1 MLRPTKAYY
10 DYLKNPFKYLAPQP
24 ARKAT
29 PLDVIN
35 NIKPL
40 PTTAYQL
47 ALHYQR
53 IIDNKAT
60 NQSFVYYRITDA
72 KQDDHLGMLDGGGR
86 DIKKNLPKGPAKVYY
101 GLTREDATVNGKAV
115 IQKDHDQLVSQL
127 QTQLDSI
134 IAKVSTKAAK
144 GNATLKNKNMFGK
157 GWVYTED
164 FFKGLID
171 DAKDEIQSVEK
182 HPLDAMVDS
191 NPALANSSSAIDA
204 AAQFAMDSWQSGDK
218 AAILNYYQKQQADA
232 KAQLYL
238 GRLMTDPKCR
248 ELLYN
253 FPKRY
258 VQADSSTDAATM
270 LGRFAPLL
278 ILALVTKGRST
289 ELETSTELKTI
300 IESIAGDKGT
310 IERAA
315 VQTMDEGDVESMS
328 SQIDTLKGNIIEK
341 RKILAKKFY
350 LDSGFDLDEIP
361 YHMQGID
368 FSVDV
373 ELVKINKGTRLYQ
386 WRINDSS
393 QGSYYAK
400 KIYQPSNLGINP
412 YGRNFKTGKVEKK
425 VLYKYKLTKDI
436 KVLYTK
442 ARPVVDTWSV
452 EDVPYKTIG
461 EAMQV
466 FTTDGSAMELD
477 DE

>member
-171 DAKDEIQSVEK
+171 DAKDEMQSVEK

-204 AAQFAMDSWQSGDK
+204 VAQFAMDSWQSGDK
-218 AAILNYYQKQQADA
+218 AAILNYYENQQADA

-238 GRLMTDPKCR
+238 GRLMIDPKCR

-253 FPKRY
+253 FPRRY

-315 VQTMDEGDVESMS
+315 VQTMDEGDVESKS
-328 SQIDTLKGNIIEK
+328 SQIDTTKGEVQLPESDVMVKVKRPKNVPDSWIVKHSKKKKGGLRFINPENSHDIVRSMPGVEGHPFPNSRSYYVTRQKDGVFFDKSGNIVS
-341 RKILAKKFY
+341 RRT
-350 LDSGFDLDEIP
+350 DSAHIPFDDFNFND
-361 YHMQGID
+361 ID
-368 FSVDV
+368 
-373 ELVKINKGTRLYQ
+373 G
-386 WRINDSS
+386 
-393 QGSYYAK
+393 
-400 KIYQPSNLGINP
+400 
-412 YGRNFKTGKVEKK
+412 EKK
-425 VLYKYKLTKDI
+425 
-436 KVLYTK
+436 
-442 ARPVVDTWSV
+442 
-452 EDVPYKTIG
+452 
-461 EAMQV
+461 
-466 FTTDGSAMELD
+466 
-477 DE
+477 